1 MESMNSDKEFSE
13 GLVSWGLFA
22 IVIALIGMM
31 TTGCSSATGWQVG
44 FGVYPVT
51 QIRNVQSLQA
61 TQAETRTIK
70 RAPAPKTGPTA
81 EDDY

>member
-13 GLVSWGLFA
+13 GLVSWGVFA

-31 TTGCSSATGWQVG
+31 TTGCMGDTGWRFTVG
-44 FGVYPVT
+44 VAPVS
-51 QIRNVQSLQA
+51 QIRDVSSLQGNQSDA
-61 TQAETRTIK
+61 RIVK
-70 RAPAPKTGPTA
+70 RSPAPKTGQTA

>member
-31 TTGCSSATGWQVG
+31 TTGCSSATGWQFGV
-44 FGVYPVT
+44 GVYPVT

-70 RAPAPKTGPTA
+70 RAPAPKTGQTA